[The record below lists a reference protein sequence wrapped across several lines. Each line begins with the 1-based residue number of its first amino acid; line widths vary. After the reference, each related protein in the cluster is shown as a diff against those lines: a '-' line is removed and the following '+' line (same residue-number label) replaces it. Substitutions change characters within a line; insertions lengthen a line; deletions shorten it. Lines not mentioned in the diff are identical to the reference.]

1 MDVYSLDKGSQN
13 RKVLTSHDDGVAVT
27 FGGMEAPKLVQQ
39 SNLTYNLRADAR
51 FEVGSAAMYWSTG
64 QSQGQLQLGKLVGEA
79 QGASLLDGN
88 LGPMEQRAVDARVT
102 FNFDAGSGGGLTGDG
117 IWSQVNATMTVG
129 DMSITDGG
137 VLSLANVEKQ

>member
-1 MDVYSLDKGSQN
+1 MDIYALDKGSQN
-13 RKVLTSHDDGVAVT
+13 RKVLTSHDEGVAIT
-27 FGGMEAPKLVQQ
+27 FDGQTPKLVQQ
-39 SNLTYNLRADAR
+39 SNLTYSLRADAR

-64 QSQGQLQLGKLVGEA
+64 QSNGQLQLGKLVGDA
-79 QGASLLDGN
+79 TGADI
-88 LGPMEQRAVDARVT
+88 LGGLGDFGARNDNARVA

-117 IWSQVNATMTVG
+117 VWSQVNATMTVG